1 MTTVVFECTP
11 FGAGATEPPSTSK
24 PSAPLFRTHVLIGLF
39 SFFGFFRCA
48 DAILHGLHERLR
60 LSADPPE
67 ALIATIAWDSGD
79 GEVTGVNVWE
89 TPGAIADFFLERVRP
104 FLEAEG
110 EPPNKPQRHG
120 EPLAFYLR
128 P

>member
-1 MTTVVFECTP
+1 MFVETI
-11 FGAGATEPPSTSK
+11 
-24 PSAPLFRTHVLIGLF
+24 VLP
-39 SFFGFFRCA
+39 RKEWERW
-48 DAILHGLHERLR
+48 HESLR
-60 LSADPPE
+60 LSTDPPE

-89 TPGAIADFFLERVRP
+89 TPRAIADFFMERVGP
-104 FLEAEG
+104 LVEAEG
-110 EPPNKPQRHG
+110 EPSAKPQRRG